1 MITYAQECSK
11 CAFISI
17 NLLNPP
23 CAVCTII
30 ILAKHI
36 SLECKPHESRYGV
49 FFFTAALPQP
59 TTVLGTW
66 QAHNIH

>member
-1 MITYAQECSK
+1 MIAYAQECSK
-11 CAFISI
+11 CAFTNI

-30 ILAKHI
+30 ILTKHV
-36 SLECKPHESRYGV
+36 SLECKPPREQV
-49 FFFTAALPQP
+49 WCFLFTAALPQP

-66 QAHNIH
+66 QAHNTH